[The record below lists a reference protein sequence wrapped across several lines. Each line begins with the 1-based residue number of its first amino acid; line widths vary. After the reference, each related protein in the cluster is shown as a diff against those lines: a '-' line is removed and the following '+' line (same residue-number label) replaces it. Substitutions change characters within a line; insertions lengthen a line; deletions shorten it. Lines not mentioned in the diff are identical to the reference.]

1 MRTHAQI
8 CSLRKIIQNL
18 YRAKTVQNDLLK
30 NIRRYGLTSPTRT
43 ICLWKCNTFY
53 GSAIY
58 CFFWKWVFTLF
69 YFLEMG
75 IHFIIFLIDR
85 SYIWPINMK
94 KSTISHI
101 IKEMQI
107 NILMTCLLLPIQ
119 KGIHQFEDTAYWQW
133 LRKSDLALTIDEI
146 VNL

>member
-1 MRTHAQI
+1 
-8 CSLRKIIQNL
+8 
-18 YRAKTVQNDLLK
+18 
-30 NIRRYGLTSPTRT
+30 
-43 ICLWKCNTFY
+43 
-53 GSAIY
+53 
-58 CFFWKWVFTLF
+58 
-69 YFLEMG
+69 
-75 IHFIIFLIDR
+75 
-85 SYIWPINMK
+85 MK